1 MDKLGFME
9 PIRDHS
15 TGDAGLL
22 EMAVERTPHERPA
35 AVDGAPEVSGHEII
49 SRLGEDTQS
58 NQLQIVRLKK
68 RKLLLKDEMSRLES
82 ILVPDII
89 A

>member
-1 MDKLGFME
+1 MIDDESRGQMLSRLADLRIE
-9 PIRDHS
+9 HRDL
-15 TGDAGLL
+15 D
-22 EMAVERTPHERPA
+22 
-35 AVDGAPEVSGHEII
+35 EII